1 MSEIK
6 IKLDE
11 IHPVEILGSNNEKL
25 KIIQEA
31 FPKLQI
37 HARGNELKIQGD
49 TSEIERLDEKLNR
62 MINHVLRHDQLPEN
76 RLVEIIKSEQPELKN
91 GSKEDKSDVLVHGNH
106 GLVIRTKTINQQKLY
121 QATQDNDLV
130 FATGP
135 AGTGKTYTSVAIAV
149 RALKNKE
156 VKKIILTRPAVE
168 AGESLGFLPGDIS
181 EKVDPYLQPLYDALY
196 DMIPGDKLRE
206 YLENKTIEIA
216 PLAFMRGRTLNNAYV
231 ILDEAQNA
239 TSMQLKMFLTRMGP
253 DAKFMVNG
261 DLTQIDLPMQQTSGL
276 VKAIN
281 LLKDIEGVEVV
292 QLDVNDV
299 TRHKLVKDIIG
310 AYEEDAQQS
319 NK

>member
-1 MSEIK
+1 LSEIK

-76 RLVEIIKSEQPELKN
+76 RLVEIIESEQPGLKN

-281 LLKDIEGVEVV
+281 LLKNIEGVEVV

-310 AYEEDAQQS
+310 AYEEDVQQS

>member
-31 FPKLQI
+31 FPKLKI

-76 RLVEIIKSEQPELKN
+76 RLVEIIESEQPGLKN

-216 PLAFMRGRTLNNAYV
+216 P
-231 ILDEAQNA
+231 
-239 TSMQLKMFLTRMGP
+239 
-253 DAKFMVNG
+253 
-261 DLTQIDLPMQQTSGL
+261 
-276 VKAIN
+276 
-281 LLKDIEGVEVV
+281 
-292 QLDVNDV
+292 
-299 TRHKLVKDIIG
+299 
-310 AYEEDAQQS
+310 
-319 NK
+319 